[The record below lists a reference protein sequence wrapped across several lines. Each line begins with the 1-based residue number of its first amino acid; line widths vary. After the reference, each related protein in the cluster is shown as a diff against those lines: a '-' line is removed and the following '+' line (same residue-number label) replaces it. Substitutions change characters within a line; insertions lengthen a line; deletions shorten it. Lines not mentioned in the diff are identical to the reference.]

1 MARFPET
8 PPASPFVA
16 VITKS
21 GKIYRA
27 DPVFAQTKE
36 LFVDHNALQGAAPG
50 DLVVREHAGR
60 GRAEV
65 FGCSGKGAQ
74 PR

>member
-8 PPASPFVA
+8 PPARPFVA

-27 DPVFAQTKE
+27 DPVFEKTKE
-36 LFVDHNALQGAAPG
+36 IFVGHKALHGARPG
-50 DLVVREHAGR
+50 ELVVLRPDGRCRGEVSRSLGTAG
-60 GRAEV
+60 
-65 FGCSGKGAQ
+65 
-74 PR
+74 